1 MTMAI
6 VDRGKIRLLLFP
18 RLNAAGQ
25 LMAAGLLLCF
35 ACSLPVS
42 SQSKAWPKI
51 IDLARLELD
60 NGNYAK
66 AIELAQTVANDAG
79 PTQPIVSALDTI
91 LVAQVAQQ
99 KYGEAANTL
108 ENYSNLVARNPDPRL
123 MARVNLRASDLY
135 RSERKF
141 PEALRQ
147 SKNALK
153 AAPNDPEILAGY
165 YLSLGRILFTSG
177 YDLSAIIWLEK
188 AENLFELKP
197 VSSEQ
202 LDTYRFLSLAW
213 SSKLNYSAALKYSEK
228 LMSAAAGSRF
238 KHKYRQSFFESATL
252 LASIGQGRKALAT
265 REKGLKLS
273 LENKNFYQ
281 ARNFLASLLLNS
293 LYDGDLSKASNYL
306 DQLNLLDKDGVFA
319 FETTL
324 GRAIISGLTGRREI
338 SEKTFSELEKK
349 TNNSPFILPSWKK
362 TIAEKNK
369 EWERV
374 IQHNRTLLDLT
385 LAQNFRE
392 DLPGIYLSLASAY
405 FHLGQTEKSSEYL
418 DKTISLV
425 ETIRTTDNK
434 NLSLG
439 LLEIYHKAYRLF
451 AQTKLERPRESFELA
466 DYLKARL
473 LKDRINN
480 SATRASSVIEPEV
493 RRKLELL
500 SLDTVDRPGDDSEIS
515 KLETSFTTYI
525 PETVIPKLDFSGLDK
540 IPELENKAVI
550 SYLFT
555 LDERLIAFVWEK
567 GKPIRSVYLPGSGE
581 DIVAD
586 VKQTEQKIKN
596 RIFFK
601 RDGKELFDKLLQPL
615 NISATHLII
624 VPDKQ
629 LWKIPFQA
637 LSPDGE
643 KYLIEDKLVSY
654 APSVS
659 ILIEQLKSPKASRR
673 TLQALANSS
682 YNNRVLRY
690 VNDES
695 TSVST
700 LFNSRPALNA
710 TILDF
715 RRLSDKSDIL
725 HFSMHAQVDNDQPL
739 DSFLGFRAVGKDNGR
754 LTVEDILDTKLRKGS
769 LVFLASCDTNNV
781 MSGEGLVS
789 LAWGMMGAGA
799 TTVIS
804 AQWEANDK
812 LTGVFSKAFYK
823 HLKLGHS
830 SAGALQ
836 KASLEMIKDKSNNM
850 HEPYYWADFTL
861 NGDFR

>member
-1 MTMAI
+1 MP
-6 VDRGKIRLLLFP
+6 L
-18 RLNAAGQ
+18 LNAAGQ

-42 SQSKAWPKI
+42 SQSKDRSKI

-66 AIELAQTVANDAG
+66 AIELAQTVANAPG

-91 LVAQVAQQ
+91 LVAQISQQ

-108 ENYSNLVARNPDPRL
+108 ENYSKLVARNSDPR
-123 MARVNLRASDLY
+123 MKARVSLRASDLY

-147 SKNALK
+147 SKDALK

-188 AENLFELKP
+188 AESIFELKP
-197 VSSEQ
+197 VSSGQ

-228 LMSAAAGSRF
+228 LMSAAADSRF
-238 KHKYRQSFFESATL
+238 KHRYRQSFFESATL

-273 LENKNFYQ
+273 LENKNTYQ

-293 LYDGDLSKASNYL
+293 LYDGDLSKASSYL
-306 DQLNLLDKDGVFA
+306 DQLNLLDKDGGFA

-324 GRAIISGLTGRREI
+324 GRAVISGLTGRREI
-338 SEKTFSELEKK
+338 SEETFSELEKK

-369 EWERV
+369 EWDRV

-405 FHLGQTEKSSEYL
+405 FHLGQTEKSIEYL
-418 DKTISLV
+418 DKALSLV
-425 ETIRTTDNK
+425 EAIRTTDNK

-439 LLEIYHKAYRLF
+439 LLEIYHKAYRLL
-451 AQTKLERPRESFELA
+451 AQAKLERPRESFELA

-480 SATRASSVIEPEV
+480 STTRASSVIEPEV

-500 SLDTVDRPGDDSEIS
+500 SLDMVDRPGGDSEIS

-525 PETVIPKLDFSGLDK
+525 PETVIPKPDFSGLDK
-540 IPELENKAVI
+540 VPELENKAVI

-555 LDERLIAFVWEK
+555 LDERLMAYVWEK
-567 GKPIRSVYLPGSGE
+567 GKPIRSVYLPGSE
-581 DIVAD
+581 DYITAD
-586 VKQTEQKIKN
+586 VKRTEQKIKN
-596 RIFFK
+596 RVFFK

-659 ILIEQLKSPKASRR
+659 ILTEQMKSPKASRR

-695 TSVST
+695 TSVSA

-739 DSFLGFRAVGKDNGR
+739 DSFLGFRSVGKDNGR
-754 LTVEDILDTKLRKGS
+754 LTVEDILDSKLKKGS
-769 LVFLASCDTNNV
+769 LVFLAACDTNNV
-781 MSGEGLVS
+781 LSGEGLVS
-789 LAWGMMGAGA
+789 LAWGMMGAGS

-804 AQWEANDK
+804 AQWEANDRSTEMFAETFYREYK
-812 LTGVFSKAFYK
+812 KGVSVSKAVQ
-823 HLKLGHS
+823 
-830 SAGALQ
+830 GA
-836 KASLEMIKDKSNNM
+836 SISMIKNKSSET
-850 HEPYYWADFTL
+850 HEPYYWAAFTL
-861 NGDFR
+861 LGDFR